1 MTALEVA
8 LFRKANG
15 DIKVRGVECPKPIQ
29 NWYQCG
35 LPIPILE
42 LIEKK

>member
-15 DIKVRGVECPKPIQ
+15 DIKVRGVECPKPI
-29 NWYQCG
+29 
-35 LPIPILE
+35 
-42 LIEKK
+42 